1 MGDPNSVVRSRNS
14 NCPNALA
21 TLQVWR
27 FHKLTMGRENQS
39 VLTAGAA
46 VAVLLVL
53 LTLQSLLFLLQLLS
67 VGRAAVAAT
76 TNTATSAAVSPGSI
90 ILFII

>member
-21 TLQVWR
+21 TPQVWR
-27 FHKLTMGRENQS
+27 FHKLTMERENQS

-46 VAVLLVL
+46 VAGAAGS
-53 LTLQSLLFLLQLLS
+53 TDAAKS
-67 VGRAAVAAT
+67 VV
-76 TNTATSAAVSPGSI
+76 SAAAAQCW
-90 ILFII
+90 